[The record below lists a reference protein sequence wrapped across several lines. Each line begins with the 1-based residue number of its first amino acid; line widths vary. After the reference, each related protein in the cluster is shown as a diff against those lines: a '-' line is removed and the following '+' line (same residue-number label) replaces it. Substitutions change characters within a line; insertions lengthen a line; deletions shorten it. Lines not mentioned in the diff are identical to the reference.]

1 MKKILMLSNIIALL
15 SSCSMGKLTTH
26 QQQELLEIDKQ
37 MNKLWTDYEYQVD
50 SLWIER
56 DKIINNLK
64 K

>member
-1 MKKILMLSNIIALL
+1 
-15 SSCSMGKLTTH
+15 MGKLTTH